1 MRKPHAILVPY
12 PAQGHVIPM
21 MELMQRLV
29 KHGVKVTFVNTN
41 FTHKLVTDA
50 FSEDEKLNDLA
61 SLVSL
66 PDGLETGED
75 RNDFGKLPDAIFRV
89 MPEKL
94 EEMIKELNAKGDD
107 FEKVTCIVADICM
120 GWVFEVA
127 EKMKI
132 RKAAFWPA
140 AAISLASLFCIPKLL
155 EDGIIDNKGT
165 PMKKQ
170 MVQLSPT
177 MPAISSLEFTWLGI
191 GDLKTQEIL
200 FNLMVKASEFVTL
213 ADFTICNSTY
223 ELEKGTFTSYP
234 EILPVGPLLAS
245 HRVANQ
251 IGHFWKEDS
260 TCLAWLDQQPARSVI
275 YVAFGS
281 FTLFDRTQFDELA
294 HGLEMTNMPFLWV
307 VRSDMVKDMKNDGY
321 DDGIK
326 SRGRIV
332 GWAPQQKVLSHPSV
346 GCFVSHCGWNSVLEG
361 VSSGLPFMCWPYF
374 SDQFANRMYISDVWK
389 TGLVFD
395 KDESGIV
402 SREEI
407 KNKIELLLG
416 NDEFKVRAIDLKEKV
431 AVAVSKGG
439 HSDKNF
445 SNFIDWIQEKG
456 T

>member
-1 MRKPHAILVPY
+1 
-12 PAQGHVIPM
+12 
-21 MELMQRLV
+21 
-29 KHGVKVTFVNTN
+29 
-41 FTHKLVTDA
+41 
-50 FSEDEKLNDLA
+50 
-61 SLVSL
+61 
-66 PDGLETGED
+66 
-75 RNDFGKLPDAIFRV
+75 
-89 MPEKL
+89 
-94 EEMIKELNAKGDD
+94 
-107 FEKVTCIVADICM
+107 
-120 GWVFEVA
+120 
-127 EKMKI
+127 
-132 RKAAFWPA
+132 
-140 AAISLASLFCIPKLL
+140 
-155 EDGIIDNKGT
+155 
-165 PMKKQ
+165 MKKQ